1 MTINEFK
8 EMNEKVICITTGKIF
23 DNCKKAGDYYNIAM
37 TNISN
42 CCRGKFKYIG
52 KLQDGTK
59 LQWKFLEDYNN
70 EFKGIL
76 INPITE

>member
-1 MTINEFK
+1 MMINEFK

-52 KLQDGTK
+52 KLPNSEP
-59 LQWKFLEDYNN
+59 LKFIYLENYNN

-76 INPITE
+76 INPNN